1 MTAESRAEGARQR
14 AGHAIAAGDRAPDFA
29 LPSTEGAVTLQG
41 LLAGGGKLVLAF
53 YAEDGTPSCRT
64 QVAMLKDAHEM
75 IGEFGARVLAVSA
88 DSLEAHWAFAE
99 QLGGVPFALASD
111 ASLVAA
117 RAYGVVDEGDA
128 RRSRRAVFV
137 IGAAA
142 VVALALPHFQP
153 GNIAQIE
160 AIFAAL
166 GMEA

>member
-1 MTAESRAEGARQR
+1 MTAESRAEGARHGSGR
-14 AGHAIAAGDRAPDFA
+14 TIAAGDRAPEFTM
-29 LPSTEGAVTLQG
+29 PSTEGDVTLQG
-41 LLAGGGKLVLAF
+41 LIAGGSKLVLAF

-88 DSLEAHWAFAE
+88 DSLETHRAFAE
-99 QLGGVPFALASD
+99 QLGSVPFALASD
-111 ASLVAA
+111 SSLAAA

-137 IGAAA
+137 IGADGI
-142 VVALALPHFQP
+142 VALALPHFQP
-153 GNIAQIE
+153 GNIAQFE

>member
-1 MTAESRAEGARQR
+1 MMAEPQADSARQS
-14 AGHAIAAGDRAPDFA
+14 AGRAIAAGDRAPDFG
-29 LPSTEGAVTLQG
+29 LPSTEGDVSLQG
-41 LLAGGGKLVLAF
+41 LLDGGSKLVLAF

-75 IGEFGARVLAVSA
+75 VTEFGARVVAVSA
-88 DSLEAHWAFAE
+88 DSLEAHAAFAE
-99 QLGGVPFALASD
+99 ALGGVPFALASD
-111 ASLVAA
+111 ASLAVA

-137 IGAAA
+137 IGADG

-153 GNIAQIE
+153 GNVAQFE